1 MDRWLPWPASQVPG
15 IYRRGTLVCCS
26 PSPFFGKFASSTGG
40 IPPRD
45 LDACFLTRQLE
56 NQNLHIIRL
65 RAKIKK
71 QTSRRREAR
80 RHQRG
85 RRGTN
90 RLLMPCAVG
99 GCRGGVPLTQATPEL
114 KSRFCSAGNASG
126 FYFCDGSARKRNT
139 NAQTAGCLLTIGTD
153 AVGTGTGLLPVTMWY
168 PCCCLDGWRGVGGGL
183 RCGGGEEKASEIV
196 M

>member
-1 MDRWLPWPASQVPG
+1 MAGAGRGFEFQNEKKAVGFAPAFEIRRVNATTKGVRFLLGVPSFESSTHARLRGARKKNIQKKSNQLARVRYPDLWWHRELLRVAPPSRLDRWLPWPASQVPG

-90 RLLMPCAVG
+90 RLLMPCAG
-99 GCRGGVPLTQATPEL
+99 RG
-114 KSRFCSAGNASG
+114 AG
-126 FYFCDGSARKRNT
+126 
-139 NAQTAGCLLTIGTD
+139 AG
-153 AVGTGTGLLPVTMWY
+153 Y
-168 PCCCLDGWRGVGGGL
+168 R
-183 RCGGGEEKASEIV
+183 
-196 M
+196 